1 MSGQIQDGA
10 TPFASVECE
19 NNPACIQYCCHHLV
33 VFALNTHKRQ

>member
-19 NNPACIQYCCHHLV
+19 NNPVYSIV
-33 VFALNTHKRQ
+33 VII